1 MARPPR
7 AMPMALPRS
16 SSSVY
21 TLASM
26 PIPKREEKGRQP
38 SSGGTEMSIRDSP
51 PSPTQTCG
59 LPDSSDY

>member
-7 AMPMALPRS
+7 AIPMALPLS

-26 PIPKREEKGRQP
+26 PMPNQGKKR
-38 SSGGTEMSIRDSP
+38 
-51 PSPTQTCG
+51 
-59 LPDSSDY
+59 